1 MHGRATK
8 VAVSLPEDTF
18 KEVERLRH
26 QLGMARST
34 AVVAAL
40 RLWLRQKE
48 EQELEERYVK
58 GYQRKPEKPNE
69 VEPLFRAGLSSFTPE
84 RW

>member
-1 MHGRATK
+1 MSAKTAK
-8 VAVSLPEDTF
+8 IAISLPRVTF
-18 KEVERLRH
+18 EEVERLRH
-26 QLGMARST
+26 ELGLARSA
-34 AVVAAL
+34 AVLEAL
-40 RLWLRQKE
+40 RLWLRGKE

-58 GYQRKPEKPNE
+58 GYRRKPESARE